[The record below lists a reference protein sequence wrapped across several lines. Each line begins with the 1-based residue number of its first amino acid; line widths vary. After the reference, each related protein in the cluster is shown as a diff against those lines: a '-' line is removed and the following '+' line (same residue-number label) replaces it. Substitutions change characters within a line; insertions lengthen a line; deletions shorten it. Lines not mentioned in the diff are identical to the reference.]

1 MKNIDKMK
9 NSIIEQ
15 IKKMDLEEFFDLNYV
30 VLGEEGVPDGLLD
43 TTGFFNCKLCQKISH
58 CGCSE
63 RETLDNVDI
72 NECVEKYK
80 KYMLAETE
88 R

>member
-1 MKNIDKMK
+1 MVRVITAKAFRVNHGGR
-9 NSIIEQ
+9 N
-15 IKKMDLEEFFDLNYV
+15 
-30 VLGEEGVPDGLLD
+30 
-43 TTGFFNCKLCQKISH
+43 FNCELCQKISH